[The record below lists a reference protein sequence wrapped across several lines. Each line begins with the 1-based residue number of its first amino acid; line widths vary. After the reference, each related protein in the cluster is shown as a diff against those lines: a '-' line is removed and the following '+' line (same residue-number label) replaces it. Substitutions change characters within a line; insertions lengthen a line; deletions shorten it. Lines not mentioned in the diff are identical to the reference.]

1 MGEGPNGPYSPR
13 QFLLA
18 LAMSAFFG
26 WIGVTVAV
34 LGVSDWNRFFG
45 LLPFAAVIGLPI
57 AFLLTGIVGGPVLR
71 RATQR
76 SVTWFSAALGG
87 AKAAAIIAAISIVI
101 GRSLGY
107 LQSLDDGSYSRI
119 GGGENTI
126 EMDGILTAY
135 GWQLL
140 AIRTV
145 YFIVF
150 GAAVGLLI
158 RLVIGPGKEPT

>member
-1 MGEGPNGPYSPR
+1 MAEGEEGPYSPR

-18 LAMSAFFG
+18 LILSALLG
-26 WIGVTVAV
+26 WAGVTVAV
-34 LGVSDWNRFFG
+34 LGVSDWNRFVG

-57 AFLLTGIVGGPVLR
+57 AFLLAGIVGGPVLHR
-71 RATQR
+71 VTQR
-76 SVTWFSAALGG
+76 SVTWSAAAVGG
-87 AKAAAIIAAISIVI
+87 AKAAAVIALISVLI

-107 LQSLDDGSYSRI
+107 LQSLDDGSYSRL

-126 EMDGILTAY
+126 EIDGILTAY

-140 AIRTV
+140 AIRTI
-145 YFIVF
+145 YFIAF

-158 RLVIGPGKEPT
+158 RLVIGPGKQPT

>member
-1 MGEGPNGPYSPR
+1 MGEVSESPYSPR
-13 QFLLA
+13 QFVLA
-18 LAMSAFFG
+18 LALSALLG
-26 WIGVTVAV
+26 WAGVTVAV
-34 LGVSDWNRFFG
+34 LGVSDWNRFLG

-76 SVTWFSAALGG
+76 SVTWFGAALGG
-87 AKAAAIIAAISIVI
+87 AKVAAIIAAISVVI

-107 LQSLDDGSYSRI
+107 LQSIDDGSFSRI

-126 EMDGILTAY
+126 ELDGILTAY

-140 AIRTV
+140 AVRTV
-145 YFIVF
+145 YFIGF
-150 GAAVGLLI
+150 GTAVGLLI
-158 RLVIGPGKEPT
+158 RLVIGPGKQPT